1 MKVIGIT
8 GGVGC
13 GKSAILDELSSKYKC
28 FILKADDAAK
38 ELETKGHDCY
48 DKLVEL
54 LGDDILDEEG
64 KIINRNMSAKIFANP
79 MLLQAVNDIV
89 HPAVREYILDSIEEQ
104 KKEGVNDYFFL
115 EAALLIECGYKAI
128 VDEMW
133 YIFAKEDVRY
143 QRLKESRGYSDEKI
157 KSIMSSQLS
166 DSEFRDASDFVV
178 DNSYSLA
185 ETMKMIDI
193 RLSNGD

>member
-38 ELETKGHDCY
+38 ELETKGYDCY

-104 KKEGVNDYFFL
+104 KKEGVSDYFFL